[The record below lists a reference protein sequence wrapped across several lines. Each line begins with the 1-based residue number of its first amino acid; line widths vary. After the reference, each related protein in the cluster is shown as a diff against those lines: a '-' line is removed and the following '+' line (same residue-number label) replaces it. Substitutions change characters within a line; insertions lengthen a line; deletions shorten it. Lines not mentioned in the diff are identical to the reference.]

1 MPAVYISGYVDTGE
15 LDPETSIL
23 EKPFS
28 FPELGRRVEASLA
41 GARRKRAVTESAA
54 AEPRARRAN

>member
-1 MPAVYISGYVDTGE
+1 MPAIYISGYVDTFE
-15 LDPETSIL
+15 LDPETSFL

-41 GARRKRAVTESAA
+41 GARQTGTLTESAA
-54 AEPRARRAN
+54 AEPPRNA